1 MDFSKEPG
9 PADRR
14 AFLEVPFS
22 ATHVDADAESR
33 LPYAAASAVTS
44 FPEARPP
51 VLLLRP
57 PNRCAVTAGDWVCQV
72 YAAEAFPEDTGFK
85 VRHLAARPLS
95 TLCLDRP
102 LSTLCLDRPLS
113 THAST
118 DRAIP
123 VSAAPLSAQQQVRE
137 LEAQCALFRPL
148 VQVRRL
154 YAINLYNSHHI

>member
-1 MDFSKEPG
+1 MIPGFNGVMDFSKEPG

-22 ATHVDADAESR
+22 ATHADADAESR
-33 LPYAAASAVTS
+33 LLYAAASAASAATS

-51 VLLLRP
+51 VLLP
-57 PNRCAVTAGDWVCQV
+57 WPSNRCAVTAGDWV
-72 YAAEAFPEDTGFK
+72 TGC
-85 VRHLAARPLS
+85 ARCTRRRPSRRILS
-95 TLCLDRP
+95 QKCATSPPALCPPMPCPNLTD
-102 LSTLCLDRPLS
+102 
-113 THAST
+113 HALT

-148 VQVRRL
+148 VQARSL
-154 YAINLYNSHHI
+154 